1 MELGKTQNEQP
12 SPNVTN
18 SRSSSAAISAESAN
32 YYDANDSLEESD
44 SSETRDYLMAKRIHD
59 AEVINN
65 RPNLNPLLTPFFYF
79 DGTTSV
85 SDGLKQAASGL
96 LKSLTKSHTPEENGN
111 TETSDKER
119 MKSIK
124 SKIHKLE
131 ASNSKHHAAL
141 NALHEQ
147 SESLKNIKHS
157 FELGERID
165 VEQKSNEKENVLL
178 KKVNHH
184 SEPLTLP
191 SRNSTWR
198 HSNKHHFSDTN
209 ALRLVHSNLSSNFDI
224 EEIEPQDALDS
235 RNNIKTAKYVDTFL
249 LGIPDILCLTSS
261 FLKDENGLKKGP
273 LIIPLL
279 SLYITDIT
287 NDVYISSSSQAQKIE
302 IFSDNMDLKDFNRDD
317 LLKVATFAK
326 NRIFKLHLEYGVGN
340 YVLRWDIER
349 DAKSLLNLHKKLLKR
364 NTKERIERLKR
375 KDTDLPKFP
384 VLPTHFAKFRGLFK
398 GDREILVNNYDEP
411 NLPLE
416 RQNSQQGSV
425 TESVQSVAH
434 TLTKLSTNAFNSFK
448 KKDKVSKIDKEKEKE
463 KEKEKQLLIL
473 HERVHL
479 NRKYK
484 EDMQQYFDKLFENI
498 TMKDQSQKL
507 LQFLEL
513 SPLSLL
519 LTNEIYRKRKE
530 GFMFIVS
537 SAAKQGWRVGHFKFQ
552 DFGEMIKR
560 HTSKWCILGDSCIIY
575 TSDILSTTPEE
586 VFLIDSKIELTIQG
600 LKNSQF
606 NINKDNEDMDR
617 FNLGNE
623 NTMQNDNDDNDYDN
637 DYPKSILRNAKSY
650 PTIKLTNS
658 ERTIKLLAKNPKV
671 TVHWA
676 ASLRKIINDTEW
688 ANPHRFDSFAP
699 VRTDAYAQWFVDAR
713 DYWYA
718 ASSAIEMAKDVIY
731 IHDWWLSPEL
741 YLRRPANGNQDW
753 RIDRLLEKKA
763 KQGVKIFVIIYRNVG
778 NTVVTDSMYT
788 KHSLLDL
795 HENIYVLRSPNQI
808 MQNVFFWAHHE
819 KLLIIDHTVCFLGG
833 IDLCFGRYDTP
844 DHVLVDD
851 STYPF
856 DSHVSKKNH
865 DNSANSDV
873 SMKPPNTSD
882 SGVSSENINDFQSEF
897 QVFSGKDYSNPR
909 IKDFYELTV
918 PHEDMYDR
926 NVVPRMPWHDVH
938 MVTSGQVARDLSR
951 HFIQRWNYL
960 LRQKRPSRP
969 TPLLIPPRPF
979 TDEEL
984 KRLDL
989 KGTCEIQLL
998 RSSCD
1003 WSLGLQQHE
1012 QSIQN
1017 AYIKCI
1023 EQSEHFIYIENQ
1035 FFITS
1040 CTVDN
1045 TVVKNEI
1052 GDALVDRI
1060 ITAHK
1065 NGEVWKAVI
1074 VIPLMPGFEANVDT
1088 KEGGSVRLI
1097 MQCQYMS
1104 ISMGETSIFARLR
1117 RVGIRP
1123 EDYITFY
1130 SLRKWGLIG
1139 PNKTLTTEQLYI
1151 HAKTMIVDDRIAII
1165 GSANINERSM
1175 RGTRDSEVCAIVRD
1189 KDMVESTMD
1198 GKPYLVG
1205 QFAHTLRMRLM
1216 REHLGVDVDLLDMV
1230 ERRFLQI
1237 ENFCKTPE
1245 GIKASILSSNQGDQ
1259 KLSAMVELGTR
1270 YLLGLTK
1277 GTKYFNNV
1285 GLSKQEELTQKM
1297 MKTFTEIHIK
1307 SNDQKL
1313 DEHFSFSFNHRAGY
1327 ENAGIRSAKNLSKD
1341 TRVKTEIH
1349 KNEVK
1354 GDYDGYNTKYF
1365 FEARMKVK
1373 KFLTEKVQQY
1383 KFDNVDCYPLPEFED
1398 VEEILDQS
1406 SVNDLTPEEHDSLNK
1421 DRWILI
1427 KKLFYMAKLH
1437 TKMEKE
1443 NGEKASSTSSPTDL
1457 TNAKAKK
1464 SVSIDNLRID
1474 SKSRYNSPLSKVE
1487 SAPPEIANTKS
1498 GRIGQPLIPLS
1509 KLSAEEIDDIDKNEL
1524 PSPAFSFIDPYG
1536 FEDPLDIDFYE
1547 GTWMTYAI
1555 RNTVLFQMVFHVQPD
1570 DTVQTWRDYKDFE
1583 QLNKAFNHYQ
1593 NEHGGNMSSGVS
1605 NDTGTQFGRDSWD
1618 SFQGGSALN
1627 DDDDDE
1633 EVEENRR
1640 RAERDSKL
1648 AELHRYL
1655 RNVGGLGMSIGA
1667 HGEYDQAAVY
1677 DYQSALKLMNLVQGH
1692 IVLFPTRWLQKE
1704 VEGSNWFYKAD
1715 MIPPIQIYN

>member
-1 MELGKTQNEQP
+1 MKSEKKQAGHLYYNAPPSASTSATMSAQSMET
-12 SPNVTN
+12 S
-18 SRSSSAAISAESAN
+18 N
-32 YYDANDSLEESD
+32 YYDANNSLVESD
-44 SSETRDYLMAKRIHD
+44 SSETRDYLMAKRIND

-96 LKSLTKSHTPEENGN
+96 LKSLITKAHSPEENGN
-111 TETSDKER
+111 AETADKER

-124 SKIHKLE
+124 SKIHQME
-131 ASNSKHHAAL
+131 ASKSKHHAAMY
-141 NALHEQ
+141 ALHEQ
-147 SESLKNIKHS
+147 GEGLKNIKRS
-157 FELGERID
+157 FELGERPD
-165 VEQKSNEKENVLL
+165 LETQENSEKENIML
-178 KKVNHH
+178 KKINHH
-184 SEPLTLP
+184 SEPVTLP

-198 HSNKHHFSDTN
+198 HSNRNHFSDTN
-209 ALRLVHSNLSSNFDI
+209 ALKLVHSNLSSNIDI
-224 EEIEPQDALDS
+224 EEMSPQEALDE

-249 LGIPDILCLTSS
+249 MGFSDILCLTSS

-273 LIIPLL
+273 LIIPLI
-279 SLYITDIT
+279 SIYITDIT
-287 NDVYISSSSQAQKIE
+287 NDVYFSNPSTQLPKDKIVSGSSE
-302 IFSDNMDLKDFNRDD
+302 LKDLNHDD

-326 NRIFKLHLEYGVGN
+326 NRIFRLHLEYGVGN
-340 YVLRWDIER
+340 YVLRWDIEK
-349 DAKSLLNLHKKLLKR
+349 DAKSLLNLHKKLQKKT
-364 NTKERIERLKR
+364 TKEK
-375 KDTDLPKFP
+375 DLPRFP

-398 GDREILVNNYDEP
+398 GDREVLVHDYNEP

-416 RQNSQQGSV
+416 RQSSQQGSLA
-425 TESVQSVAH
+425 ESVHSVAH

-448 KKDKVSKIDKEKEKE
+448 KKEKASKVNQE
-463 KEKEKQLLIL
+463 KEKEKQLMLL
-473 HERVHL
+473 HERIHL
-479 NRKYK
+479 NKKYK
-484 EDMQQYFDKLFENI
+484 EDMQLYFDKLFESI

-507 LQFLEL
+507 LQFLEI
-513 SPLSLL
+513 SPFSLL
-519 LTNEIYRKRKE
+519 LSNEVYKKRKE
-530 GFMFIVS
+530 GYMFIVS

-560 HTSKWCILGDSCIIY
+560 HTSKWCIMGDSFIIY
-575 TSDILSTTPEE
+575 TSDMLSTTPEE
-586 VFLIDSKIELTIQG
+586 VFLIDHKVKMTIQG
-600 LKNSQF
+600 LKNSPYS
-606 NINKDNEDMDR
+606 ITKDNEEMDR
-617 FNLGNE
+617 YNLE
-623 NTMQNDNDDNDYDN
+623 NGYDMQNDNEDYDN
-637 DYPKSILRNAKSY
+637 DNDYSKAILRNAKSY
-650 PTIKLTNS
+650 PTVKLSNS
-658 ERTIKLLAKNPKV
+658 ERTIKLLAKNPRV

-676 ASLRKIINDTEW
+676 ASLRNIINETEW

-699 VRTDAYAQWFVDAR
+699 IRTDAYAQWFVEAR

-718 ASSAIEMAKDVIY
+718 ASSAIEMARDVIY

-819 KLLIIDHTVCFLGG
+819 KLLIVDHTVCFLGG

-851 STYPF
+851 STHTF
-856 DSHVSKKNH
+856 DNVSKKDSDGLTASDISTKVFNTPESGLS
-865 DNSANSDV
+865 SANSY
-873 SMKPPNTSD
+873 
-882 SGVSSENINDFQSEF
+882 DFQSEF
-897 QVFSGKDYSNPR
+897 QVFPGKDYSNPR

-926 NVVPRMPWHDVH
+926 KVVPRMPWHDVH

-969 TPLLIPPRPF
+969 TPLLVPPRPF

-984 KRLDL
+984 EKLDL

-1003 WSLGLQQHE
+1003 WSLGLQEHE

-1045 TVVKNEI
+1045 TLVKNEI
-1052 GDALVDRI
+1052 GNALVDRI

-1139 PNKTLTTEQLYI
+1139 PSKTLTTEQLYI

-1198 GKPYLVG
+1198 GKPYLVS
-1205 QFAHTLRMRLM
+1205 QFAHSLRMRLM
-1216 REHLGVDVDLLDMV
+1216 REHLGVDVDLLDLV
-1230 ERRFLQI
+1230 ERRFKQI

-1245 GIKASILSSNQGDQ
+1245 GLKASVLNANQGNQ
-1259 KLSAMVELGTR
+1259 QLSAMVELGTR
-1270 YLLGLTK
+1270 YLLGLAK
-1277 GTKYFNNV
+1277 GTKGFIRIEKES
-1285 GLSKQEELTQKM
+1285 SKYEDLTQQM
-1297 MKTFTEIHIK
+1297 IDTFTEIRK
-1307 SNDQKL
+1307 ESNNTKL
-1313 DEHFSFSFNHRAGY
+1313 DENFSFSFNHRAGY
-1327 ENAGIRSAKNLSKD
+1327 ENAGIRSAKTLSKD
-1341 TRVKTEIH
+1341 TRVKTESH
-1349 KNEVK
+1349 KKEVK
-1354 GDYDGYNTKYF
+1354 GDYDGFNTRHF
-1365 FEARMKVK
+1365 QEAKIKVK
-1373 KFLTEKVQQY
+1373 KFLMEKRQQY
-1383 KFDNVDCYPLPEFED
+1383 NCDDIEGCPLPEFED
-1398 VEEILDQS
+1398 IEEILHQS
-1406 SVNDLTPEEHDSLNK
+1406 DLVDATPEKYDSLNK
-1421 DRWILI
+1421 DRWTMI
-1427 KKLFYMAKLH
+1427 KRLFYMAKLY
-1437 TKMEKE
+1437 TKMKKE
-1443 NGEKASSTSSPTDL
+1443 NEEETPNPSTTNDSSHI
-1457 TNAKAKK
+1457 KAKK
-1464 SVSIDNLRID
+1464 TTSIDNLKNE
-1474 SKSRYNSPLSKVE
+1474 SKTRYSSPLSKVD
-1487 SAPPEIANTKS
+1487 SALPPDAASTKS
-1498 GRIGQPLIPLS
+1498 SRGTDNKPVIPLA
-1509 KLSAEEIDDIDKNEL
+1509 KLSGNEINDIDKNEL
-1524 PSPAFSFIDPYG
+1524 PSPAFTFINPYG

-1555 RNTVLFQMVFHVQPD
+1555 RNTLLFRMVFHVQPD
-1570 DTVQTWRDYKDFE
+1570 DSVQTWRDYKDFE
-1583 QLNKAFNHYQ
+1583 QLSKAFDYYQ
-1593 NEHGGNMSSGVS
+1593 NEYCGNVSMGVVNSESANFDANLSSLMK
-1605 NDTGTQFGRDSWD
+1605 DEFEIE
-1618 SFQGGSALN
+1618 
-1627 DDDDDE
+1627 DDE
-1633 EVEENRR
+1633 DVVEHHRR
-1640 RAERDSKL
+1640 VERNYKL

-1655 RNVGGLGMSIGA
+1655 RIAGGNAGGPGISLGV
-1667 HGEYDQAAVY
+1667 HGGYEQVAVY
-1677 DYQSALKLMNLVQGH
+1677 DYQTSLRLMNLVQGH